1 MASIYDWSLT
11 PLDNGT
17 ADSDINWAEQQPPDT
32 VNNSA
37 RQMMVRLA
45 ELLDDIGG
53 VADSTGSGNA
63 YNVTLQSTIT
73 AYARGVIV
81 TFKADKTNT
90 GAATLNVNGIGDTAL
105 NATTTGALSA
115 GQIRLGG
122 VYSAYHDGTRFLLLN
137 AGAGTT
143 TIENLEAGVVG
154 RLLQPGFM
162 MPWFNDA
169 VPNDAWVFAE
179 GQAISRTTYAP
190 LFGQWGTIF
199 GAGDGSLTF
208 NVIDMRGE
216 FLRGLD
222 TTGTA
227 DPDVSS
233 RTDRGD
239 GAVGANAGT
248 KQAGGIE
255 SHDHAAGTLIIAA
268 GQGSHAHGYSDERV
282 RNLGAGA
289 TGGGQLS
296 DQQETINK
304 ITNAS
309 TLPQMS
315 VSGSS
320 AAAGGNETRPRNIAC
335 RWIVLANPA
344 LAADVLNLS
353 GLSGFGLTFD
363 TAVTMG
369 DPGLGQLRYDNA
381 TPSLV
386 TSIAIDDQSS
396 DNTNPDFSAAVATW
410 DDSTSTIKGIVKI
423 SKANA
428 PEIFA
433 VYQLTA
439 LTDNNGWSQLSV
451 THVASNGSFLNG
463 DAIRIDFTRNGDAG
477 VSGNDG
483 GIRWTFD
490 TNTTTS
496 ADPGAGDL
504 RLNNAALASVTEIGL
519 SASSAET
526 GNPDTSD
533 FVVTWDDST
542 TTANRGYILIVRGD
556 ANENFGAYQINGAI
570 TDNGTHLQIPVAHIA
585 SNGSF
590 TNGSN
595 LSVQFSRTG
604 DLGATGTAGADGS
617 DAGIRYVFDAS
628 TVMAEPGDGDL
639 RLNNASFASV
649 TAIAFDDNA
658 GEAGNPDVSAWLLTF
673 DDVTNATTRG
683 RLIVKEIATPQ
694 NFAVYNVTSLTD
706 NTAWVQVNVSHVAS
720 NGSFAVS
727 DALSVQF
734 VPAGNDGAGAVDF
747 AFRDI
752 TGDSGTTIVADAAAD
767 VLAVVGGTGID
778 TSTNGTTDTLTISG
792 SVASETASGIV
803 ELATD
808 AETQTGTDTAR
819 AMTPANLTAK
829 EATAAQF
836 RSNTADRI
844 LTTDQVWSGAGLVTL
859 ADAGTIA
866 VDMSSGFNF
875 QVTLAGNRTLGN
887 PTNVKAGQSGLI
899 IVNQD
904 ATGNRTLAYGANWE
918 FEDSAAPTLT
928 TTANAKDVL
937 TYFAQSS
944 SSILVLGAQ
953 KAFG

>member
-11 PLDNGT
+11 AADNAT
-17 ADSDINWAEQQPPDT
+17 ADADINWQENQPPDT

-37 RQMMVRLA
+37 RQMMTRVA
-45 ELLDDIGG
+45 ELLDDLGA
-53 VADSTGSGNA
+53 VADSTGSGNTYA
-63 YNVTLQSTIT
+63 VTAQSGIT
-73 AYARGVIV
+73 AYARGI
-81 TFKADKTNT
+81 TISFKADKTNT
-90 GAATLNVNGIGDTAL
+90 GAATLNVNGIGDVAL
-105 NATTTGALSA
+105 NTTTTGALAA
-115 GQIRLGG
+115 GQIRAGG
-122 VYSAYHDGTRFLLLN
+122 VYYAIHDGTRFLLLN
-137 AGAGTT
+137 AGAGTV
-143 TIENLEAGVVG
+143 TIENLEAGVLG
-154 RLLQPGFM
+154 RLMQPGFM
-162 MPWFNDA
+162 MPWFNDT

-222 TTGTA
+222 TTATA
-227 DPDVSS
+227 DPDAAS

-239 GAVGANAGT
+239 GTTGANAGT
-248 KQAGGIE
+248 KQADQTRSHTHGVSGATDSAGNHTHSIE
-255 SHDHAAGTLIIAA
+255 PRAAETASNIGTDGAGTLSASGGAASTQAA
-268 GQGSHAHGYSDERV
+268 GAHTHPFSTTSD
-282 RNLGAGA
+282 A
-289 TGGGQLS
+289 TGGS
-296 DQQETINK
+296 
-304 ITNAS
+304 
-309 TLPQMS
+309 
-315 VSGSS
+315 
-320 AAAGGNETRPRNIAC
+320 ETRPRNIAC

-344 LAADVLNLS
+344 LAADALNLS
-353 GLSGFGLTFD
+353 GLSGFGLAFD
-363 TAVTMG
+363 TSVTMG
-369 DPGLGQLRYDNA
+369 DPGLGQLRYNNA

-396 DNTNPDFSAAVATW
+396 DTGNPDFSAAVATW
-410 DDSTSTIKGIVKI
+410 DDSTSTIKGVLKI

-428 PEIFA
+428 PEVFA

-439 LTDNNGWSQLSV
+439 LTDNNGWAQLTV
-451 THVASNGSFLNG
+451 THVVSNGSFLDG
-463 DAIRIDFTRNGDAG
+463 DAIRVDFTRNGDAG
-477 VSGNDG
+477 ISGNDG

-519 SASSAET
+519 SANSAET

-542 TTANRGYILIVRGD
+542 TTGNRGQILIARGD
-556 ANENFGAYQINGAI
+556 ANENFAVYQINGAI

-585 SNGSF
+585 SNGTF

-604 DLGATGTAGADGS
+604 DLGATGAAGADGS
-617 DAGIRYVFDAS
+617 DAGIRYAFDAS

-639 RLNNASFASV
+639 RLNNAAFASV

-658 GEAGNPDVSAWLLTF
+658 GETGNPDVSAWLLTF
-673 DDVTNATTRG
+673 DDITNATTRG

-694 NFAVYNVTSLTD
+694 NFAVFNVTSLTD
-706 NTAWVQVNVSHVAS
+706 NTTWVQVNVSHVAS
-720 NGSFAVS
+720 NGSFAAS

-767 VLAVVGGTGID
+767 VLAVVGGAGID
-778 TSTNGTTDTLTISG
+778 TSTNGTNDTLTIAG
-792 SVASETASGIV
+792 SAASETASGIV
-803 ELATD
+803 ELATN

-819 AMTPANLTAK
+819 AITPANLTAK
-829 EATAAQF
+829 EASTAQF
-836 RSNTADRI
+836 RNNTADRI
-844 LTTDQVWSGAGLVTL
+844 LTTDQVWSGAALVTL
-859 ADAGTIA
+859 TDAATIA
-866 VDMSSGFNF
+866 VDMDSGFNF

-887 PTNVKAGQSGLI
+887 PTNVKIGQAGMI

-904 ATGNRTLAYGANWE
+904 GTGSRTLGYSANWE
-918 FEDSAAPTLT
+918 FPGGVAPTLT
-928 TTANAKDVL
+928 TTASAKDIL
-937 TYFAQSS
+937 TYFAQNSS
-944 SSILVLGAQ
+944 RIIVTGVLRDVS
-953 KAFG
+953 